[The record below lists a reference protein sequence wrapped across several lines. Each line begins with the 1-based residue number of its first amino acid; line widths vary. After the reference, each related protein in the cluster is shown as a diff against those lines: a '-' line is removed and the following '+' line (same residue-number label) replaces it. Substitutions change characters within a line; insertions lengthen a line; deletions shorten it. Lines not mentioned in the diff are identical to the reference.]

1 MYIFLHIE
9 IYIYI
14 YILIQCSLVEAH
26 RIAVISR
33 SLGIVSFAVRG
44 SRDAHL
50 GARCIII
57 VTWIAPVWFQFSMPR
72 RGTSATVRAYLS
84 SWWMSELACIKYWT
98 PASTIA
104 RELATAQGSM
114 VQRMEAGVTTR
125 LAVIIAVPPLAVT
138 VVMET

>member
-1 MYIFLHIE
+1 
-9 IYIYI
+9 
-14 YILIQCSLVEAH
+14 
-26 RIAVISR
+26 
-33 SLGIVSFAVRG
+33 
-44 SRDAHL
+44 
-50 GARCIII
+50 
-57 VTWIAPVWFQFSMPR
+57 
-72 RGTSATVRAYLS
+72 
-84 SWWMSELACIKYWT
+84 MSELACIKYWT